1 MARRLAVAHTGA
13 MVVFL
18 LWLILAMLCLPL
30 AVFALILYPFVWL
43 LTLPFRIV
51 GISVKAVLG
60 TVQAVVT
67 LPMRLIGRGR
77 SKRR

>member
-30 AVFALILYPFVWL
+30 AVIALILYPFVWL